1 MVPYCSC
8 LHSIYVGFSKKV
20 RWAFFKL
27 SFKKGL
33 LSAQAA
39 LHDAQKMSIE
49 DLILHLL
56 YLKCISDDGA
66 IGVSLIGVSLYL
78 IDSKHGF
85 GTLDAKPVS
94 ATSYL
99 GTAKL

>member
-1 MVPYCSC
+1 MPYCSC

-20 RWAFFKL
+20 RWAFPKL
-27 SFKKGL
+27 SFKIGL

-39 LHDAQKMSIE
+39 LHDVQKMSIE

-56 YLKCISDDGA
+56 YLKCISDSAVIA
-66 IGVSLIGVSLYL
+66 ISIVGVSLYL
-78 IDSKHGF
+78 IDSEVGF
-85 GTLDAKPVS
+85 GTVDAKPVS